1 MTDDAPQRNS
11 KHFIVPVGFF
21 LIYFFS
27 SWSPRA
33 AKFMRVPHRK
43 ASISPVHNTG
53 QHSSLTFAVVVRN
66 ITGGANQ
73 QKGVEVR
80 NRKNVVFK

>member
-21 LIYFFS
+21 FSFFFFS
-27 SWSPRA
+27 SWSPCA

-43 ASISPVHNTG
+43 ASISPMHNTG

-80 NRKNVVFK
+80 NRKNVI